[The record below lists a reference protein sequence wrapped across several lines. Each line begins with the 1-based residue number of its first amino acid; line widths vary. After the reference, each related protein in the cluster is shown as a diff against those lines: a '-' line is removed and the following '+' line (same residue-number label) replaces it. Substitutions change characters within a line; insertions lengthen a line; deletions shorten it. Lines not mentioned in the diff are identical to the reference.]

1 MAEGQADEHAGISE
15 TMICR
20 CEELAA
26 SEIVSAIASGALSL
40 NDVKRRT
47 RAGMGACQGIFC
59 LPAITALV
67 AEAAGVPV
75 QQVAPMTSR
84 PPTRTVRLEI
94 LADLVP
100 ESDAEVRSRE
110 G

>member
-1 MAEGQADEHAGISE
+1 MAERQAGDRLVATE

-20 CEELAA
+20 CEEMAA
-26 SEIVSAIASGALSL
+26 SEIVAAIANGALSL

-67 AEAAGVPV
+67 AEAAGEPV
-75 QQVAPMTSR
+75 QRIAPMTTR
-84 PPTRTVRLEI
+84 PPTRTVSLEI

-100 ESDAEVRSRE
+100 EHDPD